1 MVTFSLDKTSG
12 VLSVHPTGPL
22 TAEDFAQIAATADPF
37 IEANGSLKAVIIE
50 AAHFPGWENFG
61 AATSHF
67 RFIRDHHTKIRKLA
81 IVTDSPLGTL
91 AEHLGSHFVAAEI
104 RHFPSSQSSEAK
116 AWASA

>member
-22 TAEDFAQIAATADPF
+22 AAEDFTKIAATADPF
-37 IEANGSLKAVIIE
+37 IEANGCLKAVIIE

-61 AATSHF
+61 AAASHF
-67 RFIRDHHTKIRKLA
+67 RFIRDHHREIRKLA

-104 RHFPSSQSSEAK
+104 RHFPSSQASEAK
-116 AWASA
+116 AWAAA